1 MLLWQDPL
9 WLQLLRCMVF
19 VTSME
24 FITGII
30 VNKWLH
36 LNVWDYSRLP
46 LQLFGQICVPFIII
60 FSGLAAV
67 GIILSG
73 YLMYWLYQEPK
84 PRYYIL

>member
-1 MLLWQDPL
+1 
-9 WLQLLRCMVF
+9 
-19 VTSME
+19 
-24 FITGII
+24 
-30 VNKWLH
+30 
-36 LNVWDYSRLP
+36 VWDYSRLP

>member
-1 MLLWQDPL
+1 
-9 WLQLLRCMVF
+9 MVF

-36 LNVWDYSRLP
+36 MQVWDYSRLP

-73 YLMYWLYQEPK
+73 YLMHWLYQEPK
-84 PRYYIL
+84 PHYYIL